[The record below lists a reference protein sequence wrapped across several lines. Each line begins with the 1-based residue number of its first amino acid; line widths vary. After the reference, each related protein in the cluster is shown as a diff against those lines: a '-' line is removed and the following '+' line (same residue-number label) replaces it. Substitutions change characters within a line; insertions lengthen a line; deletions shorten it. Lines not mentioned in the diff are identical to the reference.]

1 MRKCYNI
8 CIERKKNTP
17 TPPRFMS
24 IELNSNARMFKEFEE
39 HLPRTILVHAVKIQY
54 VGSRYIC
61 NPPPM
66 DTDLDILV
74 LADPHSKQ
82 KLDKA
87 LEEWLGK
94 RPEHNKEYGNSPFL
108 SVRKGEVN
116 LLLTYSK
123 LFYTR
128 FVAAANLCK
137 KLNVRS
143 KENRIEIHDLVIGD
157 LNQYRQVN
165 NGFDALVAKKPKAV
179 LEAIAALPEA
189 HPVHNEGVLGQWQVQ
204 DELL

>member
-1 MRKCYNI
+1 
-8 CIERKKNTP
+8 
-17 TPPRFMS
+17 MS

-39 HLPRTILVHAVKIQY
+39 HLPRTILVHAVKLQY

-74 LADPHSKQ
+74 LAHPTAKQ

-94 RPEHNKEYGNSPFL
+94 RPEHNEEYGNSPFL

-123 LFYTR
+123 GFYQK
-128 FVAAANLCK
+128 FVAAANICK
-137 KLNVRS
+137 KLNVLS
-143 KENRIEIHDLVIGD
+143 KEDRITLHGLIIGD
-157 LNQYRQVN
+157 PDQYRQAN
-165 NGFDALVAKKPKAV
+165 NGFEALLKKQKAI
-179 LEAIAALPEA
+179 LGALDQAPLQMQGNVYDQA
-189 HPVHNEGVLGQWQVQ
+189 VINEMLNQPIQN
-204 DELL
+204 DLL